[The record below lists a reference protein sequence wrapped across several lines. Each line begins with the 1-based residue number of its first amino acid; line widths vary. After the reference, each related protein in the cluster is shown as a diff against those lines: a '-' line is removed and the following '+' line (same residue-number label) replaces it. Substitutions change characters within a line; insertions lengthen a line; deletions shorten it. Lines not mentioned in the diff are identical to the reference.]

1 MSITKKVIGY
11 TPDKEAVTS
20 YLLERKGVQVE
31 LLNYGAVIRSIR
43 VPDRNGIVKDVVL
56 GFDNLEDY
64 FVNVPSF
71 GAAIGRIVGPVP
83 DLRLQ
88 VGDDVV
94 MLEPSNEEGVHIHGG
109 KKGFSHALW
118 QAREKESVNGAAV
131 QMNYVSPEG
140 EDGYPGMICAGISYE
155 LDDEGNLKVIYTGE
169 SDRATPFNPTNHSYF
184 NLAGHDSGTI
194 KNHIVQL
201 RHTCVMV
208 NGEPMPPQNTLFDLR
223 YPKRLGEALD
233 SGEPQM
239 AGGYDNFHGMEGEGI
254 REILYARE
262 PECGRSLQISSDAK
276 GAIFYTGNYLF
287 DYPGKEGAIY
297 GKSAGFAC
305 EPCFVEAKK
314 PFNPSH
320 VRLLKPDCPFIST
333 TIYSFGNS
341 EKKGMLKRWN

>member
-208 NGEPMPPQNTLFDLR
+208 NPCR
-223 YPKRLGEALD
+223 RRIHRLIYGIPNV
-233 SGEPQM
+233 SGRLW
-239 AGGYDNFHGMEGEGI
+239 I
-254 REILYARE
+254 
-262 PECGRSLQISSDAK
+262 PENRRWQEDMI
-276 GAIFYTGNYLF
+276 IFMGW
-287 DYPGKEGAIY
+287 KERGY
-297 GKSAGFAC
+297 GKSCMRGNRKAGVRYRYPLTLRGQFFIQ
-305 EPCFVEAKK
+305 EITYLTIRGKK
-314 PFNPSH
+314 ERFMGKARVLPVSLVLWKQKNHLTP
-320 VRLLKPDCPFIST
+320 LM
-333 TIYSFGNS
+333 FGC
-341 EKKGMLKRWN
+341 